1 MPAYDRYHEAVR
13 NALIKDGWTI
23 THDPLTLRLGERD
36 LFVDLGA
43 EQIIGAEKAA
53 RKIAVE
59 VKTFLGT
66 SAVTDLHEALEQ
78 FVLYQNVLAELE
90 PQRELY
96 LAVPEVAA
104 QGIFQEEIGAL
115 VLRRQSV
122 PLLSF
127 DPEEQEVRRWILP

>member
-23 THDPLTLRLGERD
+23 TDDPLTLSVGKRTLY
-36 LFVDLGA
+36 VDLGA

-66 SAVTDLHEALEQ
+66 SAVTDLHEALGQ
-78 FVLYQNVLAELE
+78 FVLYQDVLAELE

-96 LAVPEVAA
+96 LAVPEAAA

-122 PLLSF
+122 RLLSF
-127 DPEEQEVRRWILP
+127 DPEEQEVRRWMP

>member
-66 SAVTDLHEALEQ
+66 SAVTDLHEALGQ
-78 FVLYQNVLAELE
+78 FVLYQDVLAELD

-96 LAVPEVAA
+96 LAVPEAAA
-104 QGIFQEEIGAL
+104 QGIFQEKIGAL